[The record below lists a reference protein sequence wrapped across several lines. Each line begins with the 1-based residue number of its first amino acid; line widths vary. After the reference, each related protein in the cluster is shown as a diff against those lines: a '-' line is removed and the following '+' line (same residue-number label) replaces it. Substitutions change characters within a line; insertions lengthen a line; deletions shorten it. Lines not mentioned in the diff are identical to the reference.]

1 MKILHVNTHDI
12 QGGAARAAYRLHQ
25 ALLTKGVDSQ
35 MLVQYKVSDD
45 YAVIYLDSGLQKIRA
60 KFSPTLD
67 AIPLKRYPSRTKTLF
82 STAWIPLS
90 GTAETINRINPDI
103 VHLHWICG
111 GMISIEE
118 LAKINAPIVWSLHD
132 MWAFTGGCHYD
143 EECRAYQTG
152 CGNCK
157 VLQSSKSNDLSKK
170 IFKRKQTVFA
180 SIKNRLTIIGLSRWL
195 KTCAEQSQLFQD
207 TKVINLPNPLN
218 TQSFSPID
226 KKIVRELLKLPQDKK
241 LVLFGAM
248 SATADP
254 RKGFRELSQALEK
267 LPKDIELV
275 VFGSSKPKTPQGF
288 LQNAHY
294 LGYLHDDMSLR
305 VLYSAAD
312 VMVVPSLQE
321 NLSNA
326 IMESLACGTPVVA
339 FAIGGNSDMID
350 HQQNGYLAQP
360 FDPEDLARGI
370 EWVLNHPT
378 IINNN
383 PRIKI
388 TSFFDSEIV
397 SKKYI
402 HLYQNI
408 FLLSGLSN
416 HEKSEK

>member
-25 ALLTKGVDSQ
+25 ALLTAGVDSQ
-35 MLVQYKVSDD
+35 MLVQHKTSDD
-45 YAVIYLDSGLQKIRA
+45 HAVIRLDSGLQKIRA

-67 AIPLKRYPSRTKTLF
+67 AVPLRHYPSRTTTPF

-103 VHLHWICG
+103 VHLHWITG
-111 GMISIEE
+111 GIMRIEE

-143 EECRAYQTG
+143 EECGAYQTG

-157 VLQSSKSNDLSKK
+157 VLQSSKSDDLSKK

-180 SIKNRLTIIGLSRWL
+180 PIKNRLTIIGLSQWL

-207 TKVINLPNPLN
+207 EKVINLPNPLN
-218 TQSFSPID
+218 TQTFSPID
-226 KKIVRELLKLPQDKK
+226 KKTARELLKLPQDKK

-248 SATADP
+248 NATADP
-254 RKGFRELSQALEK
+254 RKGFKELSQTLEK

-275 VFGSSKPKTPQGF
+275 VFGNSKPKGNSTFKQ
-288 LQNAHY
+288 QAHY
-294 LGYLHDDMSLR
+294 LGYLHDDISLR
-305 VLYSAAD
+305 LLYSAAD

-339 FAIGGNSDMID
+339 FAIGGNGDMID

-370 EWVLNHPT
+370 EWVLHADYHT
-378 IINNN
+378 LSTQARQKVLDQFDA
-383 PRIKI
+383 PR
-388 TSFFDSEIV
+388 V
-397 SKKYI
+397 AQQYI
-402 HLYQNI
+402 ATYQTAR
-408 FLLSGLSN
+408 
-416 HEKSEK
+416 K